1 MASASGVKA
10 GEAFVELHANDSR
23 LVKGLNAAAK
33 RLKAWGASMTA
44 TGQKMLFGAAAAGAP
59 MAMATATFM
68 GFEDQ
73 MKAVQAV
80 TGATGAE
87 FQKLY
92 EKAKLLGRTT
102 SFTAAEVAA
111 GMLNLARAGFSTDE
125 IDAAI
130 AGMLNLAR
138 ATGTDL
144 ALACDIAAGTLRA
157 FGLEANQADR
167 VADVLVATANNS
179 AQTLEDLGESMKY
192 VAPIA
197 EEYGLSLE
205 ETAKALG
212 VLANM
217 QIKGSMAGTSLRQAM
232 LQLTDP
238 EVQRQ
243 IETLGVR
250 VKDVSGNLRSD
261 FGSMLLELG
270 RAMQGMTNAQ
280 RLALFK
286 ALFDQRAAASMAKLA
301 KSDFPA
307 LAEAIEKSGGVAAKT
322 AQIMDSGLGG
332 GFRRMMSALEGVKIA
347 IGESLNEALKQA
359 ADWLMNACDKL
370 TQWIAANQQAVVI
383 AAAVIA
389 GVAGIG
395 LSFLV
400 LGGIL
405 SGLGTAFGLLGG
417 VLTAVGT
424 AFGVIKMAIGALL
437 TPIGLVVGALTA
449 LGGYLLYTSG
459 VGEGALSWLG
469 EQFRSLRDTAI
480 AAWKGIG
487 DALAAGD
494 IGLAAKVL
502 WLTLKMKWLEG
513 INGLNEKWIGFKEAF
528 QAVATEAIYGVA
540 RIFTSAWAWL
550 QTAWVETVAA
560 MSSAWTYFTH
570 HVVTG
575 WRTAQ
580 NWISKKFVQLM
591 GLFDSSVDV
600 EGAMK
605 ILDEDFAREQAQR
618 DKATQEQ
625 LASIEATRQ
634 AKRKAIDE
642 EESGTLAILEE
653 ERQKRHVD
661 RKKQYD
667 RDLQATKEAADQ
679 ARKEWEESL
688 AAAAKKREEAEAAG
702 VTGPGKAKKPG
713 DLAKAA
719 GIAGIEAATRSV
731 SIVGTFGPWAV
742 GGLATGNPMERTA
755 RATEETAKNTRKIAQ
770 QAKQGGLVFA

>member
-1 MASASGVKA
+1 MASASGIKA

-92 EKAKLLGRTT
+92 EKAKMLGRTT
-102 SFTAAEVAA
+102 SFTTAEVAA

-138 ATGTDL
+138 ATGTNL

-157 FGLEANQADR
+157 FVLEANQADR

-179 AQTLEDLGESMKY
+179 AQNLEDLGESMKY

-395 LSFLV
+395 VSFLV

-449 LGGYLLYTSG
+449 LGGYLIYISG
-459 VGEGALSWLG
+459 VGEDALSWLG

-494 IGLAAKVL
+494 IGLAARIL
-502 WLTLKMKWLEG
+502 WLTLKMEWQKGVAWLTD
-513 INGLNEKWIGFKEAF
+513 KWIGFKEAF
-528 QAVATEAIYGVA
+528 MAVAVEAVYGTA
-540 RIFTSAWAWL
+540 KILTSAWAGL
-550 QTAWVETVAA
+550 QTAWVETVAF
-560 MSSAWTYFTH
+560 MSKAWTMFTNSL
-570 HVVTG
+570 VTG

-580 NWISKKFVQLM
+580 NWIAKKFVQLM
-591 GLFDSSVDV
+591 AMFDESVDA
-600 EGAMK
+600 EAAMR
-605 ILDEDFAREQAQR
+605 ILDEDFAREQRQR
-618 DKATQEQ
+618 DQATQQQ
-625 LASIEATRQ
+625 LRDIEATRQ
-634 AKRKAIDE
+634 AKRQAIEQE
-642 EESGTLAILEE
+642 ERGALDVLEE
-653 ERQKRHVD
+653 ERQRRHVE
-661 RKKQYD
+661 RKRQYD
-667 RDLQATKEAADQ
+667 ADLKAAEDAVAEAKRQWQEALDAA
-679 ARKEWEESL
+679 ARK
-688 AAAAKKREEAEAAG
+688 RAEIKETAG
-702 VTGPGKAKKPG
+702 PERVKGIG
-713 DLAKAA
+713 DLDFNLERLSK
-719 GIAGIEAATRSV
+719 GSSV
-731 SIVGTFGPWAV
+731 AGTFNPFAVAGLSTGGP
-742 GGLATGNPMERTA
+742 LERVA
-755 RATEETAKNTRKIAQ
+755 RAGEETAKHTKKLVQQAQ
-770 QAKQGGLVFA
+770 QGKLVFA